1 MLFRSSRADKNIYD
15 RQCACPRPEPPEY
28 EPSADEVDR
37 MRRWFAD
44 NWAPVS
50 DDFARFALTS
60 VAEVADGTA
69 ASTSFEDREGAV
81 ATITPEIA
89 RQIITKDA

>member
-1 MLFRSSRADKNIYD
+1 
-15 RQCACPRPEPPEY
+15 
-28 EPSADEVDR
+28 

-60 VAEVADGTA
+60 VAEVADGNV
-69 ASTSFEDREGAV
+69 ASTSFEDRDGAV